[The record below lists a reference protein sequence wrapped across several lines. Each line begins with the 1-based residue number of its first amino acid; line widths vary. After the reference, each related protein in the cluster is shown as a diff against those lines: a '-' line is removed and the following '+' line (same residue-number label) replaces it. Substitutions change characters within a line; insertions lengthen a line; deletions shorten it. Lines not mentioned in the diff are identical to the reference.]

1 MKPTGGGE
9 GNRNQPVGVMKTK
22 RKVKD
27 TSGNQNANDEAAKV
41 DEIKL
46 GVDLHAA
53 KAVVSVQL
61 DGCPPQPPQRI
72 ETEQYVAWVRQLKE
86 KHPGAKI
93 YSCYEAGP
101 CGYWLHRALEACGV
115 KNYVVAPVALNGRRK
130 NDGRDARALGEQ
142 LERYVRGHKK
152 AFSVVKVPTP
162 EQEQDRALVRHR
174 AALAR
179 ALARCA
185 QQGRSLCLLQGLR
198 VRGSWWG
205 KRRWPE
211 LQTTLPEWL
220 RDLLADFQA
229 QAQLLHGQ
237 ILAAAAKI
245 AALAKTKK
253 VLAPRGLGELTG
265 LLLLLEVL
273 DWNRFNNRREVGS
286 FIGCCAGEYSTG
298 ERRREGSIDKR
309 GNRRMRHALVEAVWR
324 LLLWQPDYPP
334 LERLRQ
340 AKGQRARKRAVV
352 AVARR
357 LAIDLW
363 RLATGRTTPE
373 KVGLVMNAT
382 PIQAAA

>member
-9 GNRNQPVGVMKTK
+9 RSRNQPVGIMKTNLNAK
-22 RKVKD
+22 IAGRSEKANEESVKV
-27 TSGNQNANDEAAKV
+27 EV
-41 DEIKL
+41 IKL

-53 KAVVSVQL
+53 KAVVTTQL
-61 DGCPPQPPQRI
+61 DGCPAQPAQKI
-72 ETEQYVAWVRQLKE
+72 ATEEYVAWVRQLKDR
-86 KHPGAKI
+86 HPGAKI

-101 CGYWLHRALEACGV
+101 CGYWLHRRLEQLGV
-115 KNYVVAPVALNGRRK
+115 ENYVVAPVALNGWRK
-130 NDGRDARALGEQ
+130 NDGRDSRALGEQ
-142 LERYVRGHKK
+142 LDRYVHGHKK

-174 AALAR
+174 SALGR

-185 QQGRSLCLLQGLR
+185 QQGRSLLLLQGRR

-211 LQTTLPEWL
+211 LKGTLPPWL
-220 RDLLADFQA
+220 HDLLADFQA

-237 ILAAAAKI
+237 IQAAAVRI
-245 AALAKTKK
+245 AALAKAKK
-253 VLAPRGLGELTG
+253 INAPHGLGELTG
-265 LLLLLEVL
+265 LTLELEVL
-273 DWNRFNNRREVGS
+273 DWHRFNNRREVASYTGM
-286 FIGCCAGEYSTG
+286 CAGEFSTG
-298 ERRREGSIDKR
+298 ESRREGSIDKR
-309 GNRRMRHALVEAVWR
+309 GNRRVRQALVEAVWR

-334 LERLRQ
+334 LERLRA

-363 RLATGRTTPE
+363 RLATGRTTRE
-373 KVGLVMNAT
+373 KVGLAAT
-382 PIQAAA
+382 PVRKAA